1 MLIDKYLTEKA
12 RLINEYLDKN
22 LLSAD
27 NYPAEIYQAMR
38 YSVFAGGKRIRP
50 VLTLATGEM
59 LNSSIKKIIPIAA
72 AIELIHTY
80 SLIHDDLPSMD
91 NDDFRRG
98 KPTSHKKY
106 GEATAILA
114 GNALLMAAF
123 DLVVKRQKKYRIH
136 NNIVVQELAELAV
149 ASGYAGMVGGQ
160 IVDLESENKTVKPN
174 TLNYIHIHKTGAL
187 ICISIRLGAII
198 SLSTVAQLKSLTNFG
213 NTLGLMFQITDDI
226 LDELDN
232 RTQLNKIGKRDRALG
247 KATYPSIYGLEQ
259 SKEKVIQLLTDSKK
273 YLEPFGQKTAL
284 LVAIAEL
291 VAKRIN

>member
-1 MLIDKYLTEKA
+1 
-12 RLINEYLDKN
+12 
-22 LLSAD
+22 
-27 NYPAEIYQAMR
+27 
-38 YSVFAGGKRIRP
+38 
-50 VLTLATGEM
+50 
-59 LNSSIKKIIPIAA
+59 
-72 AIELIHTY
+72 
-80 SLIHDDLPSMD
+80 MD

-98 KPTSHKKY
+98 KPTNHKKY

-123 DLVVKRQKKYRIH
+123 DLVAKSQKKFRIQ
-136 NNIVVQELAELAV
+136 NNIIVQELAELAV

-160 IVDLESENKTVKPN
+160 IVDLESENITVKPN
-174 TLNYIHIHKTGAL
+174 TLNYIHTHKTGAL

-198 SLSTVAQLKSLTNFG
+198 SLSTGAQLKSLTNFG

-232 RTQLNKIGKRDRALG
+232 RTQLNKIGKRDHARG

-259 SKEKVIQLLTDSKK
+259 SKEKVTQLLTDSKK

-291 VAKRIN
+291 VANRIN